1 MSTWS
6 KTVTLQ
12 VCRECCGGQGFS
24 SYNKIGTMKNDSE
37 VDMTYEG
44 DNHVLLQQVARALLT
59 GLQKGRYTI
68 PPTVYGVDKSKITTR
83 EFLLGALHWRVGML
97 LEKTSARMIHS
108 MGSGKNTEQ
117 AWNGCLDVITDVSKA
132 KVEAHCLST
141 FYATI
146 DRAEAGLRIPLTL
159 LANLFG
165 LWSIHCDLGTFVI
178 NNGINREAA
187 LIIQDEIND
196 LLHAIHPYALDI
208 VDCIPIPDYLLVAP
222 IAFDYVARNA
232 YGRDLA
238 DM

>member
-83 EFLLGALHWRVGML
+83 EFFARSIALACGH
-97 LEKTSARMIHS
+97 
-108 MGSGKNTEQ
+108 
-117 AWNGCLDVITDVSKA
+117 VI
-132 KVEAHCLST
+132 
-141 FYATI
+141 
-146 DRAEAGLRIPLTL
+146 
-159 LANLFG
+159 
-165 LWSIHCDLGTFVI
+165 
-178 NNGINREAA
+178 RE
-187 LIIQDEIND
+187 
-196 LLHAIHPYALDI
+196 DI
-208 VDCIPIPDYLLVAP
+208 S
-222 IAFDYVARNA
+222 
-232 YGRDLA
+232 
-238 DM
+238 